1 MFRKR
6 RIFNIKFIF
15 ESNFTKFY
23 NHFMIINHEFF
34 TFEQYFDFTIFFET
48 QKILYS
54 SQQQTFK
61 SFHDYQSRNVKN
73 DNFFTKFY
81 NHLMII
87 NHEIF
92 TFMSFNII
100 KKNVKIV

>member
-6 RIFNIKFIF
+6 RIFNIEFIF

-54 SQQQTFK
+54 FQQHISILRYFA
-61 SFHDYQSRNVKN
+61 NVVSLLIKR
-73 DNFFTKFY
+73 
-81 NHLMII
+81 HLNLITIQMQKIFVII
-87 NHEIF
+87 
-92 TFMSFNII
+92 S
-100 KKNVKIV
+100 